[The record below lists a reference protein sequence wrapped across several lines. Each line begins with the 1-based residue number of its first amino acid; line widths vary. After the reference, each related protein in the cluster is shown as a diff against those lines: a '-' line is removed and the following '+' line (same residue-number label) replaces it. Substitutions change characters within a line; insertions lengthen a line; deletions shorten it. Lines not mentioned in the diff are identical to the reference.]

1 MYTKER
7 YSSPDCEIINL
18 KIEGV
23 ICASGLETGFDPT
36 FGDPF
41 NEEQNWQLMKKIT
54 LLTIF
59 GLALMA
65 LSACNKE
72 EVTASRTLKLDLNII
87 HDSDTKAV
95 KTGWESGDKIYVFF
109 GKPADHTTPAYLT
122 LTFDGSSW
130 TEAWTAGLEA
140 EIASTASGK
149 LHAVYTPGKLGT
161 ISYDPYYKEYR
172 FTGSDHG
179 WYLKC
184 ENVSYTVSEGV
195 LAATLNMARPSDFVQ
210 FYLEGQAAN
219 AGKLQFSGDKILKV
233 EVSGLDQ
240 TRFRQGN
247 YNYGRPIDGVAYKGG
262 LMFSGLLKED
272 ASGVEASHTLT
283 ITDTKGTRDTK
294 DDVVYTTKATKTMK
308 YGDAFVL
315 PALDNAAWTVT
326 P

>member
-1 MYTKER
+1 
-7 YSSPDCEIINL
+7 
-18 KIEGV
+18 
-23 ICASGLETGFDPT
+23 
-36 FGDPF
+36 
-41 NEEQNWQLMKKIT
+41 MKKIT

-87 HDSDTKAV
+87 HDIDTKAV

-109 GKPADHTTPAYLT
+109 GKPADHPTPAYLT

-140 EIASTASGK
+140 EIASTASGT

-161 ISYDPYYKEYR
+161 ISYDPYWKEYR

-195 LAATLNMARPSDFVQ
+195 LAATLNMVRPSDFVQ

-233 EVSGLDQ
+233 KVSSISETG
-240 TRFRQGN
+240 FMQGSHG
-247 YNYGRPIDGVAYKGG
+247 YGSAIDGVAYKGG
-262 LMFSGLLKED
+262 LMFSGILKSD
-272 ASGVEASHTLT
+272 ARGIETSHTLK
-283 ITDTKGTRDTK
+283 ITDTKGTNDTA
-294 DDVVYTTKATKTMK
+294 DDVVYTITATKKMK
-308 YGDAFVL
+308 VNDAFVL
-315 PALDNAAWTVT
+315 PALDNAAWAVT

>member
-1 MYTKER
+1 
-7 YSSPDCEIINL
+7 
-18 KIEGV
+18 
-23 ICASGLETGFDPT
+23 
-36 FGDPF
+36 
-41 NEEQNWQLMKKIT
+41 MKKIT

-122 LTFDGSSW
+122 LTYNGSTW
-130 TEAWTAGLEA
+130 TEDWTAGLEA

-161 ISYDPYYKEYR
+161 ISYDPYWKEYR

-233 EVSGLDQ
+233 KVSSISETG
-240 TRFRQGN
+240 FKQGSHG
-247 YNYGRPIDGVAYKGG
+247 YGSAIDGVAYKGG
-262 LMFSGLLKED
+262 LMFSGILKSD
-272 ASGVEASHTLT
+272 ARGIETSHTLK
-283 ITDTKGTRDTK
+283 ITDTKGTVDK
-294 DDVVYTTKATKTMK
+294 ADDVVYTTTATKTMK

-315 PALDNAAWTVT
+315 PALDNAAWAVT

>member
-1 MYTKER
+1 
-7 YSSPDCEIINL
+7 
-18 KIEGV
+18 
-23 ICASGLETGFDPT
+23 
-36 FGDPF
+36 
-41 NEEQNWQLMKKIT
+41 MKKIT

-72 EVTASRTLKLDLNII
+72 EETASRTLKLDLNII
-87 HDSDTKAV
+87 HGSDTKAV

-109 GKPADHTTPAYLT
+109 GKPEDHTTPAYLT
-122 LTFDGSSW
+122 LTYNGSSW

-149 LHAVYTPGKLGT
+149 LHAVYTPGTLGT
-161 ISYDPYYKEYR
+161 INYSSSDKRYN
-172 FTGSDHG
+172 FTGSDPG

-195 LAATLNMARPSDFVQ
+195 LAATLNMAGTNDFVQ

-233 EVSGLDQ
+233 EISGLIRYDNKTIFSQ
-240 TRFRQGN
+240 A
-247 YNYGRPIDGVAYKGG
+247 NYGYGYAIDGVAYKGG
-262 LMFSGLLKED
+262 LMFSGILKSD
-272 ASGVEASHTLT
+272 ARGVETSHTLT
-283 ITDTKGTRDTK
+283 ITDTKGTKDTK
-294 DDVVYTTKATKTMK
+294 DDVMYTTTATKTMK
-308 YGDAFVL
+308 VGDAFVL

>member
-1 MYTKER
+1 
-7 YSSPDCEIINL
+7 
-18 KIEGV
+18 
-23 ICASGLETGFDPT
+23 
-36 FGDPF
+36 
-41 NEEQNWQLMKKIT
+41 MKKIT

-87 HDSDTKAV
+87 HDIDTKAV

-122 LTFDGSSW
+122 LTYNGSTW
-130 TEAWTAGLEA
+130 TEDWTAGLEA

-161 ISYDPYYKEYR
+161 ISYDPYCKEYR

-240 TRFRQGN
+240 TGFGQGN

>member
-122 LTFDGSSW
+122 LTYNGSTW
-130 TEAWTAGLEA
+130 TEDWTAGLEA

-161 ISYDPYYKEYR
+161 ISYDPYWKEYR

-240 TRFRQGN
+240 TGFGQGN

-294 DDVVYTTKATKTMK
+294 DDVVYTTTATKTMK

-315 PALDNAAWTVT
+315 PALDNAAWAVT

>member
-1 MYTKER
+1 
-7 YSSPDCEIINL
+7 
-18 KIEGV
+18 
-23 ICASGLETGFDPT
+23 
-36 FGDPF
+36 
-41 NEEQNWQLMKKIT
+41 MKKIT

-87 HDSDTKAV
+87 HGSDTKAV

-109 GKPADHTTPAYLT
+109 GKPADHPTPAYLT

-140 EIASTASGK
+140 EIAATPSGK

-161 ISYDPYYKEYR
+161 ISYDPYYKEYD
-172 FTGSDHG
+172 FKGCDHG

-195 LAATLNMARPSDFVQ
+195 LAATLNMARPSNFVQ

-233 EVSGLDQ
+233 KVSSISETG
-240 TRFRQGN
+240 FKQGSHG
-247 YNYGRPIDGVAYKGG
+247 YGSAIDGVAYKGG
-262 LMFSGLLKED
+262 LMFSGILKSD
-272 ASGVEASHTLT
+272 ARGIETSHTLK
-283 ITDTKGTRDTK
+283 ITDTKGTNDTA
-294 DDVVYTTKATKTMK
+294 DDVVYTITATKKMK
-308 YGDAFVL
+308 VNDAFVL
-315 PALDNAAWTVT
+315 PALDNAAWSVT

>member
-1 MYTKER
+1 
-7 YSSPDCEIINL
+7 
-18 KIEGV
+18 
-23 ICASGLETGFDPT
+23 
-36 FGDPF
+36 
-41 NEEQNWQLMKKIT
+41 MKKIT

-109 GKPADHTTPAYLT
+109 GKPADHPTPAYLT

-140 EIASTASGK
+140 EIASTASGT

-161 ISYDPYYKEYR
+161 MSYSTYLKTYQFFDGD
-172 FTGSDHG
+172 TG

-184 ENVSYTVSEGV
+184 EKVSYTVSEGV

>member
-1 MYTKER
+1 
-7 YSSPDCEIINL
+7 
-18 KIEGV
+18 
-23 ICASGLETGFDPT
+23 
-36 FGDPF
+36 
-41 NEEQNWQLMKKIT
+41 MKKIT

-87 HDSDTKAV
+87 HDIDTKAV

-109 GKPADHTTPAYLT
+109 GKPADHPTPAYLT

-130 TEAWTAGLEA
+130 TEVWTAGLEA
-140 EIASTASGK
+140 EIASTESGK

-161 ISYDPYYKEYR
+161 MSYSTYLKTYQFFD
-172 FTGSDHG
+172 GDAG

-240 TRFRQGN
+240 TGFRQGN

>member
-1 MYTKER
+1 
-7 YSSPDCEIINL
+7 
-18 KIEGV
+18 
-23 ICASGLETGFDPT
+23 
-36 FGDPF
+36 
-41 NEEQNWQLMKKIT
+41 MKKIT

-72 EVTASRTLKLDLNII
+72 EVPTSKTLKLDLNII
-87 HDSDTKAV
+87 HDIDTKAV

-109 GKPADHTTPAYLT
+109 GKPADHPTPAYLT
-122 LTFDGSSW
+122 LTYNGSTW
-130 TEAWTAGLEA
+130 TEDWTAGLEA

-161 ISYDPYYKEYR
+161 ISYDPYYKEYD
-172 FTGSDHG
+172 FKGCDHG

-195 LAATLNMARPSDFVQ
+195 LAATMNMARPSDFVQ

-315 PALDNAAWTVT
+315 PALDNAAWAVT

>member
-1 MYTKER
+1 
-7 YSSPDCEIINL
+7 
-18 KIEGV
+18 
-23 ICASGLETGFDPT
+23 
-36 FGDPF
+36 
-41 NEEQNWQLMKKIT
+41 MKKIT

-109 GKPADHTTPAYLT
+109 GKPADHPTPAYLT

-140 EIASTASGK
+140 EIASTASGT

-161 ISYDPYYKEYR
+161 MSYSTYLKTYQFFD
-172 FTGSDHG
+172 GDAG

-184 ENVSYTVSEGV
+184 ENVNYTVSEGV
-195 LAATLNMARPSDFVQ
+195 LAATLNMARPSNFVQ

-233 EVSGLDQ
+233 KVSSISETG
-240 TRFRQGN
+240 FKQGSHG
-247 YNYGRPIDGVAYKGG
+247 YGSAIDGVAYKGG
-262 LMFSGLLKED
+262 LMFSGILKSD
-272 ASGVEASHTLT
+272 ARGIETSHTLK
-283 ITDTKGTRDTK
+283 ITDTKGTVDK
-294 DDVVYTTKATKTMK
+294 ADDVVYTITATKKMK
-308 YGDAFVL
+308 VNDAFVL
-315 PALDNAAWTVT
+315 PALDNAAWAVT

>member
-1 MYTKER
+1 
-7 YSSPDCEIINL
+7 
-18 KIEGV
+18 
-23 ICASGLETGFDPT
+23 
-36 FGDPF
+36 
-41 NEEQNWQLMKKIT
+41 
-54 LLTIF
+54 
-59 GLALMA
+59 MA
-65 LSACNKE
+65 FSACNKE
-72 EVTASRTLKLDLNII
+72 EETASRTLKLDLNII
-87 HDSDTKAV
+87 HGSDTKAV

-109 GKPADHTTPAYLT
+109 GKPADHPTPAYLT

-140 EIASTASGK
+140 EIASTASGT

-161 ISYDPYYKEYR
+161 ISYSSYDKRYN
-172 FTGSDHG
+172 FNGSDPG

-240 TRFRQGN
+240 TGFRQGN

>member
-1 MYTKER
+1 
-7 YSSPDCEIINL
+7 
-18 KIEGV
+18 
-23 ICASGLETGFDPT
+23 
-36 FGDPF
+36 
-41 NEEQNWQLMKKIT
+41 MKKIT

-122 LTFDGSSW
+122 LTYNGSTW
-130 TEAWTAGLEA
+130 TEDWTAGLEA
-140 EIASTASGK
+140 EIASTASGT

-161 ISYDPYYKEYR
+161 MSYSTYLKTYQFFD
-172 FTGSDHG
+172 GDAG

-195 LAATLNMARPSDFVQ
+195 LAATLNMARPSNFVQ

-233 EVSGLDQ
+233 KVSSISETG
-240 TRFRQGN
+240 FKQGSHG
-247 YNYGRPIDGVAYKGG
+247 YGSAIDGVAYKGG
-262 LMFSGLLKED
+262 LMFSGILKSD
-272 ASGVEASHTLT
+272 ARGIETSHTLT
-283 ITDTKGTRDTK
+283 ITDTKGTNNTA
-294 DDVVYTTKATKTMK
+294 DDVVYTTMATKTMK
-308 YGDAFVL
+308 VGDAFVL

>member
-1 MYTKER
+1 
-7 YSSPDCEIINL
+7 
-18 KIEGV
+18 
-23 ICASGLETGFDPT
+23 
-36 FGDPF
+36 
-41 NEEQNWQLMKKIT
+41 MKKIT
-54 LLTIF
+54 LFTIF
-59 GLALMA
+59 GVALMA
-65 LSACNKE
+65 LSACSKE
-72 EVTASRTLKLDLNII
+72 EVPAPKTLKLDLNIT
-87 HDSDTKAV
+87 HDSYTKAV

-109 GKPADHTTPAYLT
+109 GKPEDHTTPAYLT
-122 LTFDGSSW
+122 LTFNGSSW

-240 TRFRQGN
+240 T
-247 YNYGRPIDGVAYKGG
+247 
-262 LMFSGLLKED
+262 S
-272 ASGVEASHTLT
+272 TL
-283 ITDTKGTRDTK
+283 
-294 DDVVYTTKATKTMK
+294 
-308 YGDAFVL
+308 
-315 PALDNAAWTVT
+315 
-326 P
+326 

>member
-1 MYTKER
+1 
-7 YSSPDCEIINL
+7 
-18 KIEGV
+18 
-23 ICASGLETGFDPT
+23 
-36 FGDPF
+36 
-41 NEEQNWQLMKKIT
+41 MKKIT

-59 GLALMA
+59 GMALMA

-72 EVTASRTLKLDLNII
+72 EVPASRTLKLDLNII

-109 GKPADHTTPAYLT
+109 GKPEDHTTPAYLT
-122 LTFDGSSW
+122 LTYNGSSW

-161 ISYDPYYKEYR
+161 ISYDPYWKEYR

-240 TRFRQGN
+240 TGFRQGN

-262 LMFSGLLKED
+262 LMFSGLLKSD

-283 ITDTKGTRDTK
+283 ITDTKGTKDTK
-294 DDVVYTTKATKTMK
+294 DDVVYTITAMKKMK

>member
-1 MYTKER
+1 
-7 YSSPDCEIINL
+7 
-18 KIEGV
+18 
-23 ICASGLETGFDPT
+23 
-36 FGDPF
+36 
-41 NEEQNWQLMKKIT
+41 MKKIT

-87 HDSDTKAV
+87 HDIDTKAV

-109 GKPADHTTPAYLT
+109 GKPEDHTTPAYLT
-122 LTFDGSSW
+122 LTYNGSSW

-161 ISYDPYYKEYR
+161 ISYDPYDKEYD
-172 FTGSDHG
+172 FIGCDHG

-195 LAATLNMARPSDFVQ
+195 LAATLNMAMSGNFVQ
-210 FYLEGQAAN
+210 FYLQGQAAN

-233 EVSGLDQ
+233 NISGLDQ
-240 TRFRQGN
+240 TGFRQGN

-262 LMFSGLLKED
+262 LMFSGLLKSD
-272 ASGVEASHTLT
+272 ARGIETSHTLK
-283 ITDTKGTRDTK
+283 ITDTKGTNDTK
-294 DDVVYTTKATKTMK
+294 DDVVYTITAMKKMK

>member
-1 MYTKER
+1 
-7 YSSPDCEIINL
+7 
-18 KIEGV
+18 
-23 ICASGLETGFDPT
+23 
-36 FGDPF
+36 
-41 NEEQNWQLMKKIT
+41 MKKIT

-109 GKPADHTTPAYLT
+109 GKPEDHTTPAFLT

-140 EIASTASGK
+140 EIASTASGT

-161 ISYDPYYKEYR
+161 MSYSTYLKTYQFFD
-172 FTGSDHG
+172 GDAG

-195 LAATLNMARPSDFVQ
+195 LAATLNMARPSNFVQ

-233 EVSGLDQ
+233 KISGLSQ
-240 TRFRQGN
+240 TRFSQAN

-262 LMFSGLLKED
+262 LMFSGILKSD
-272 ASGVEASHTLT
+272 ARGIETSHTLK
-283 ITDTKGTRDTK
+283 ITDTKGTVDK
-294 DDVVYTTKATKTMK
+294 ADDVVYTITATKKMK
-308 YGDAFVL
+308 VNDAFVL

>member
-1 MYTKER
+1 
-7 YSSPDCEIINL
+7 
-18 KIEGV
+18 
-23 ICASGLETGFDPT
+23 
-36 FGDPF
+36 
-41 NEEQNWQLMKKIT
+41 MKKIT

-87 HDSDTKAV
+87 HGSDTKAV

-109 GKPADHTTPAYLT
+109 GKPTDHTTPAHLT

-130 TEAWTAGLEA
+130 TEVWTAGLEA
-140 EIASTASGK
+140 EIASTESGK

-161 ISYDPYYKEYR
+161 ISYDSYWKEYR

-195 LAATLNMARPSDFVQ
+195 LAATLNMASPGRFVQ
-210 FYLEGQAAN
+210 FYLAGEAAK
-219 AGKLQFSGDKILKV
+219 AGKLQFSCDKILKV
-233 EVSGLDQ
+233 KVSLIRATGFAQ
-240 TRFRQGN
+240 AN
-247 YNYGRPIDGVAYKGG
+247 YDYGYAIDGVAYKGG
-262 LMFSGLLKED
+262 LMFSGILKSD
-272 ASGVEASHTLT
+272 ANGVATSHTLK
-283 ITDTKGTRDTK
+283 ITDTKGTVDTA
-294 DDVVYTTKATKTMK
+294 DDVVYTITAMKTMK

-315 PALDNAAWTVT
+315 PALDNAVWTVT

>member
-1 MYTKER
+1 
-7 YSSPDCEIINL
+7 
-18 KIEGV
+18 
-23 ICASGLETGFDPT
+23 
-36 FGDPF
+36 
-41 NEEQNWQLMKKIT
+41 MKKIT

-72 EVTASRTLKLDLNII
+72 EVTASRTPKLDLNII

-109 GKPADHTTPAYLT
+109 GKPADHPTPAYLT

-140 EIASTASGK
+140 EIASTASGT

-161 ISYDPYYKEYR
+161 MSYSTYLKTYQFFD
-172 FTGSDHG
+172 GDAG

-184 ENVSYTVSEGV
+184 ENVNYTVSEGV
-195 LAATLNMARPSDFVQ
+195 LAATLNMARPSNFVQ

-233 EVSGLDQ
+233 KVSSISETG
-240 TRFRQGN
+240 FKQGSHG
-247 YNYGRPIDGVAYKGG
+247 YGSAIDGVAYKGG
-262 LMFSGLLKED
+262 LMFSGILKSD
-272 ASGVEASHTLT
+272 ARGIETSHTLK
-283 ITDTKGTRDTK
+283 ITDTKGTVDK
-294 DDVVYTTKATKTMK
+294 ADDVVYTITATKKMK
-308 YGDAFVL
+308 VNDAFVL

>member
-1 MYTKER
+1 
-7 YSSPDCEIINL
+7 
-18 KIEGV
+18 
-23 ICASGLETGFDPT
+23 
-36 FGDPF
+36 
-41 NEEQNWQLMKKIT
+41 MKKIT

-109 GKPADHTTPAYLT
+109 GKPEDHTTPAYLT
-122 LTFDGSSW
+122 LTFDGCSW

-233 EVSGLDQ
+233 KISGLTQ
-240 TRFRQGN
+240 TGFSQAN
-247 YNYGRPIDGVAYKGG
+247 YSYGYAIDGVAYKGG
-262 LMFSGLLKED
+262 LMFSGILKSD
-272 ASGVEASHTLT
+272 ANNVETSHTLT
-283 ITDTKGTRDTK
+283 ITDTKGTNDK
-294 DDVVYTTKATKTMK
+294 ADDVVYTTTATKTMK
-308 YGDAFVL
+308 YEDAFVL
-315 PALDNAAWTVT
+315 PALNTWTVT

>member
-1 MYTKER
+1 
-7 YSSPDCEIINL
+7 
-18 KIEGV
+18 
-23 ICASGLETGFDPT
+23 
-36 FGDPF
+36 
-41 NEEQNWQLMKKIT
+41 MKKNT

-59 GLALMA
+59 GVALMA

-87 HDSDTKAV
+87 HDIDTKAV

-122 LTFDGSSW
+122 LTYNGSTW
-130 TEAWTAGLEA
+130 TEDWTAGLEA

-161 ISYDPYYKEYR
+161 ISYDPYWKEYR

-195 LAATLNMARPSDFVQ
+195 LAATLNMSRPSDFVQ

>member
-1 MYTKER
+1 
-7 YSSPDCEIINL
+7 
-18 KIEGV
+18 
-23 ICASGLETGFDPT
+23 
-36 FGDPF
+36 
-41 NEEQNWQLMKKIT
+41 MKKIT

-59 GLALMA
+59 GVALMA

-72 EVTASRTLKLDLNII
+72 EVPTSKTLKLDLNII

-109 GKPADHTTPAYLT
+109 GKPEDHTTPAFLT

-140 EIASTASGK
+140 EIAATESGT
-149 LHAVYTPGKLGT
+149 LHAIYTPGKLGT
-161 ISYDPYYKEYR
+161 ISYSSYDKRYN
-172 FTGSDHG
+172 FNGSDPG

-195 LAATLNMARPSDFVQ
+195 LAATLNMSRPTRFVQ

-233 EVSGLDQ
+233 EISGLTQ
-240 TRFRQGN
+240 TGFGQAN
-247 YNYGRPIDGVAYKGG
+247 YSYGYAIDGVAYKGG
-262 LMFSGLLKED
+262 LMFSGILKSD
-272 ASGVEASHTLT
+272 ANNVETSHTLT
-283 ITDTKGTRDTK
+283 ITDTKGTNDK
-294 DDVVYTTKATKTMK
+294 ADDVVYTITATKKMK
-308 YGDAFVL
+308 YEDAFVL
-315 PALDNAAWTVT
+315 PALNTWTVT